1 MIVCNRTGAEKTLDF
16 WNAPS
21 LVVQN
26 DTRLLAHTSKKSAV
40 LTFNWDFDGMM
51 LCSSKYTIDYIRH

>member
-1 MIVCNRTGAEKTLDF
+1 LIVCNRTGAEKTLDF

-26 DTRLLAHTSKKSAV
+26 GTRLLAHTSKKSAV
-40 LTFNWDFDGMM
+40 LTFKWDFEGMV
-51 LCSSKYTIDYIRH
+51 LRSPRYSIDYIRH